1 MCALPKKER
10 GRGLKR
16 REKKKSKTLSHYLP
30 HTLKKNLEPFFF
42 SNRVTTYRVSLTVH
56 LPPAIHN

>member
-1 MCALPKKER
+1 VCTPKKREGER
-10 GRGLKR
+10 PKKKR
-16 REKKKSKTLSHYLP
+16 KKKSKTLSHYLP

-56 LPPAIHN
+56 LLPAIHN